1 MGEIA
6 GLMIVGLGITAWTVS
21 FVAGVLAVRHAH
33 TVNRLRRAV
42 WLTMYLEPQAFSGK
56 AARYRRVSLYAAGLF
71 LALTFL
77 GFVLPHSW
85 YPLGSL

>member
-56 AARYRRVSLYAAGLF
+56 AAGLF